1 MFWEGVWLALG
12 AVKGLKPSRSAQ
24 SVWLAR
30 NNQLMECN
38 CANPYVAVITREING
53 FLPFSADP
61 STACQRPPATRKDS
75 ARGESRSCSSGS
87 QAGREAPGGLPSAC
101 LNNPFHLPASPRIQL
116 PAPCL
121 GPSLARTVRAQPVG
135 ARAAPSLPS
144 PLSIHSPL
152 PFPLFS
158 PNCRRISRLFA
169 LFFCSFVILVATGN
183 PASC

>member
-61 STACQRPPATRKDS
+61 TAACQRPPATRKDS
-75 ARGESRSCSSGS
+75 ARGGSGSCSLE
-87 QAGREAPGGLPSAC
+87 AKRTGRPPEDC
-101 LNNPFHLPASPRIQL
+101 
-116 PAPCL
+116 
-121 GPSLARTVRAQPVG
+121 PV
-135 ARAAPSLPS
+135 
-144 PLSIHSPL
+144 
-152 PFPLFS
+152 
-158 PNCRRISRLFA
+158 
-169 LFFCSFVILVATGN
+169 LV
-183 PASC
+183 